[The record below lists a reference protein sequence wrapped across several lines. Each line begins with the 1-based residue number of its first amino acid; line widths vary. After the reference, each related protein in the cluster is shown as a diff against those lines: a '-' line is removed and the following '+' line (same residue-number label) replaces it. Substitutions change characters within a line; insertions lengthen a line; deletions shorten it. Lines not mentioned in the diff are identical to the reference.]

1 MVSNEVEH
9 APGSLESIRQILGTH
24 LIIELDGVD
33 PILLKD
39 VDFVR
44 EALIEAAAKTGA
56 TILND
61 KFHDFGPNYGVTGVV
76 SLSESHISVHTW
88 PEYKYA
94 AVDIFV
100 CGDCDPYKGSKHI
113 VSVFNP
119 NVYQIKQIKRGA
131 LKVNVDN

>member
-1 MVSNEVEH
+1 MVTDKVELS
-9 APGSLESIRQILGTH
+9 PGSLDSIRRILGTH

-33 PILLKD
+33 PVLLKD

-44 EALIEAAAKTGA
+44 HALIKAAFNTGA
-56 TILND
+56 TVLNE

-94 AVDIFV
+94 AIDIFV
-100 CGDCDPYKGSKHI
+100 CGDCDPYKGSDYI

-119 NVYQIKQIKRGA
+119 NIHQIKQIKRGA
-131 LKVNVDN
+131 LKVNVNN